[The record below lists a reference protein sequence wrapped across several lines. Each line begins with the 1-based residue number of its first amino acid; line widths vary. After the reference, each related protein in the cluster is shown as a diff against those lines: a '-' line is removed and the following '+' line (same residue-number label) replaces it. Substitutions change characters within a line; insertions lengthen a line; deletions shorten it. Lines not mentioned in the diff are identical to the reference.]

1 MVNKLDTVD
10 NLVVDIE
17 KQMWEIREIMEH
29 TTSINRETPINQ
41 LKDMADEFL
50 YNNTDGRGDII
61 MYYGWLEALSWVK
74 EDIKNLKRG
83 ENLQE
88 EFRRD

>member
-88 EFRRD
+88 QFRRD

>member
-41 LKDMADEFL
+41 LKDMAGEFL